1 LYLLHGTTT
10 YCSFPFTSPAVSVTA
25 DGLPVI
31 PHQISNVLHLDCS
44 AKAAMTRLIF
54 TGILSAFF
62 FSSTFVLNR
71 AMSLQGGHWVW
82 SASLRYVYTFLMLTL
97 WLVLTGKRELL
108 RQTFRAY
115 RDNWCFW
122 SMAGGIGFGLFYAL
136 LTFSATFA
144 PGWVVAT
151 TWQSTILATPIVLF
165 FFKKKVPKKGVFYTV
180 IIFLGIV
187 LVTYQQ
193 DTAAS
198 LSAILLG
205 ILPVIVAAFAY
216 PVGNQLIWEARHG
229 GSPLIPRIT
238 GPVLDDSV
246 CRVLIMVIGSA
257 PFWGILIFATHP
269 PLPSRGQLINTAL
282 VALFSGVIATT
293 LFFHARHRSK
303 TPLELS
309 AVDATQATEVIFS
322 LLGEI
327 IFLNGA
333 LPGAAGGV
341 GIALSVAGLALYVRS
356 QAVN

>member
-1 LYLLHGTTT
+1 
-10 YCSFPFTSPAVSVTA
+10 
-25 DGLPVI
+25 
-31 PHQISNVLHLDCS
+31 
-44 AKAAMTRLIF
+44 MTRLIF

-82 SASLRYVYTFLMLTL
+82 SASLRYIYTFLMLTL
-97 WLVLTGKRELL
+97 WLVLTGKRQLL

-122 SMAGGIGFGLFYAL
+122 SMAGGIGFGVFYSL

-165 FFKKKVPKKGVFYTV
+165 FFKKKVPMKGVFYTI

-193 DTAAS
+193 ATATS
-198 LSAILLG
+198 ISAIVFG

-216 PVGNQLIWEARHG
+216 PIGNQLIWEARHG
-229 GSPLIPRIT
+229 GGSVIPRVT

-246 CRVLIMVIGSA
+246 SRVLIMVIGSA

-269 PLPSRGQLINTAL
+269 PPPSQGQLINTAL

-341 GIALSVAGLALYVRS
+341 GIALSVVGLVLYVRS
-356 QAVN
+356 QAVD